1 MSNAGEI
8 LKQFY
13 AAVVQRNFAA
23 ARQYLADDLRFVGL
37 FETYPSADEYLKA
50 LSGLMQITVRLDV
63 KKIIAEG
70 EDAAIFFELQT
81 KAPAEAT
88 VLMPSGAMISTTRC
102 IRCSRV
108 LIRKVSHDVSCGL
121 RLPARRRT
129 GWLGLA

>member
-37 FETYPSADEYLKA
+37 FETYPSVDEYLKA

-81 KAPAEAT
+81 TAPAEAT
-88 VLMPSGAMISTTRC
+88 VLVAEWHQFKDGKIVRAQSAFDARPYAALFTGGAR
-102 IRCSRV
+102 
-108 LIRKVSHDVSCGL
+108 
-121 RLPARRRT
+121 
-129 GWLGLA
+129 

>member
-1 MSNAGEI
+1 MPNAGEI

-13 AAVVQRNFAA
+13 GAVVQGDFAA
-23 ARQYLADDLRFVGL
+23 ARQYLADDLIFIGL
-37 FETYPSADEYLKA
+37 FETYPSADAYLKA

-88 VLMPSGAMISTTRC
+88 VLVAEWHQFKDGKIVRAQSAFDARPYAALFAGGAR
-102 IRCSRV
+102 
-108 LIRKVSHDVSCGL
+108 
-121 RLPARRRT
+121 
-129 GWLGLA
+129 

>member
-13 AAVVQRNFAA
+13 AAVVQRDLAA
-23 ARQYLADDLRFVGL
+23 ARLYLADDLTFVGL

-88 VLMPSGAMISTTRC
+88 VLVAEWHQCKDGKIVRAQSAFDARPYAAMFTGGAR
-102 IRCSRV
+102 
-108 LIRKVSHDVSCGL
+108 
-121 RLPARRRT
+121 
-129 GWLGLA
+129 